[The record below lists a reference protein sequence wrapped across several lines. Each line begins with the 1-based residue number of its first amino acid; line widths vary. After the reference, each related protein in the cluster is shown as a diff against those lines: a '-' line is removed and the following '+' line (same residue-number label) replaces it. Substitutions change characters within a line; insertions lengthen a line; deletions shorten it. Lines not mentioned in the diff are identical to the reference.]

1 MSDPIPLPQDGK
13 EGVQIELGIRLRA
26 ARMSRNLALREL
38 SRRIGVS
45 ASMVSQIERGSV
57 MPSVAT
63 LYRLVSELG
72 ISLDE
77 LFSGE
82 AATVV
87 RIGEDVSS
95 AAPGTSPVQ
104 RKDERPTVTLA
115 SGVRWERLTSSPDAQ
130 AESIWAHYPV
140 GGESCPADALVR
152 HGGRELGYVEQ
163 GRLGVTI
170 GFETYELEPGDSISF
185 DSSNPHRL
193 FTIGDEPAHVIW
205 TVLGRSGDP
214 RVTPEP
220 RAARRTRARDRT
232 DRTGPG

>member
-1 MSDPIPLPQDGK
+1 MSDAIPLPRGGDK
-13 EGVQIELGIRLRA
+13 EGVQTELGARLRA

-82 AATVV
+82 SAGVAA
-87 RIGEDVSS
+87 IDAPVSE
-95 AAPGTSPVQ
+95 ARTAPSPVQ
-104 RKDERPTVTLA
+104 RKADRPTVTLA
-115 SGVRWERLTSSPDAQ
+115 SGVRWERLTSSPDPQ
-130 AESIWAHYPV
+130 AEFIWSHYPV

-152 HGGRELGYVEQ
+152 HGGREFGYVES

-170 GFETYELEPGDSISF
+170 GFDTYELKAGDSISF
-185 DSSNPHRL
+185 DSSTPHRL
-193 FTIGDEPAHVIW
+193 FTIGDEPADVIW
-205 TVLGRSGDP
+205 MVLGRSGDP
-214 RVTPEP
+214 RSTP
-220 RAARRTRARDRT
+220 
-232 DRTGPG
+232 